1 MQIPIL
7 ADITIIFLF
16 AAIALFICGKLKIPE
31 IMGYLFAG
39 VLVGPNGLRLIHA
52 VEQVEMMAEIGVVL
66 LLFTIG
72 ITFSLSTL
80 LSLKRPALAGGG
92 LQVAGCIAAFTG
104 AAYLGGYELNTA
116 VVIGMMS
123 AVSGTAIMLNVFA
136 ARGEVDSLYGRISLA
151 VSIFQDIA
159 VIPMM
164 LLVPLLAGQGG
175 KFSDVGIILG
185 KAVVVVVLLFAFA
198 RFLVPKLLYQVA
210 ATRSRELFMITVVLV
225 CLGVAWMTS
234 KTGLSLAL
242 GAFLAGIVV
251 SESGYGQQALGDV
264 IPFKDVFAGFFFVSI
279 GMLLN
284 PEVVLNAPVLT
295 IISLILL
302 IIIKF
307 AVTGFVINIIGYPVR
322 TSVLAGLSLA
332 QVSEFSFILGAVGA
346 STGILTSDQY
356 SFFIAV
362 TVLSMA
368 STPFLII
375 SAPHVAELVTKLPMP
390 RAFRGG
396 YLSEEEKEPEKEL
409 IDHIIIAGFG
419 MNGRNTARAAREKG
433 IEYVVIEMNPDTVR
447 REKRNGTPIF
457 FGDAS
462 QAAVLEHAALKT
474 ARVMVITLPDPIG
487 VRKIVETARRENPT
501 IYIIARTRYLTELEP
516 LKALGANEIVVEEYE
531 TSIETFSRVL
541 KKYYISHDEIEAL
554 ANQIRTEIMGRPG
567 EMISNS
573 TEGTTFADMNIINI
587 TVPVGSQIAGKTVR
601 DVDIR
606 FRYRLNLLAVNRGTD
621 TISNPG
627 SDFAIQE
634 RDELMLMGEQ
644 NDADIF
650 MQAIRQRQ

>member
-1 MQIPIL
+1 MQIPL
-7 ADITIIFLF
+7 LTDITIIFLF
-16 AAIALFICGKLKIPE
+16 AAGALFICGKLKIPE
-31 IMGYLFAG
+31 IMGYLLAG
-39 VLVGPNGLRLIHA
+39 VLVGPNGLGLIHA
-52 VEQVEMMAEIGVVL
+52 VKQVDMMAEIGVVL

-72 ITFSLSTL
+72 IEFSLSTL
-80 LSLKRPALAGGG
+80 LSLKRPALIGGS

-104 AAYLGGYELNTA
+104 AAVLGGYQLNTA
-116 VVIGMMS
+116 VVIGMMA
-123 AVSGTAIMLNVFA
+123 AVSGTAIMLKVFA

-175 KFSDVGIILG
+175 NISDVGIILG
-185 KAVVVVVLLFAFA
+185 KAIIVVVLLFTFA

-225 CLGVAWMTS
+225 CLLVAWMTS

-251 SESGYGQQALGDV
+251 SESGYGQQALGDI

-284 PEVVLNAPVLT
+284 PEVVINNPVMTISSLVLLT
-295 IISLILL
+295 L
-302 IIIKF
+302 IKF
-307 AVTGFVINIIGYPVR
+307 AVTGFVVNIIGYPVR

-346 STGILTSDQY
+346 TSGLLSSDQY

-375 SAPHVAELVTKLPMP
+375 SAPYVADMIVKLPMP
-390 RAFRGG
+390 QAFRGG
-396 YLSEEEKEPEKEL
+396 YLSEEQKEPEKEL

-419 MNGRNTARAAREKG
+419 MNGRNTARAAREVG
-433 IEYVVIEMNPDTVR
+433 IEYIVIEMNPDTVK
-447 REKRNGTPIF
+447 REKHNGTPIF

-462 QAAVLEHAALKT
+462 QTAVLEHACLKT
-474 ARVMVITLPDPIG
+474 ARVMVITLPDPVG

-501 IYIIARTRYLTELEP
+501 IYIIARTRYLTEYAA
-516 LKALGANEIVVEEYE
+516 LKSLGANEIVVEEYE

-541 KKYYISHDEIEAL
+541 KKYRIPREQIEDI
-554 ANQIRTEIMGRPG
+554 ANNIRTEIMGKPG
-567 EMISNS
+567 EIITGGLDGSISIGNMS
-573 TEGTTFADMNIINI
+573 VNNVTI
-587 TVPVGSQIAGKTVR
+587 PVGSHIAGKTVR
-601 DVDIR
+601 EVDIR
-606 FRYRLNLLAVNRGTD
+606 FRYKLNLLAVNRGLE

-627 SDFAIQE
+627 SDFVLNE
-634 RDELMLMGEQ
+634 RDELMLMGEET
-644 NDADIF
+644 DADNFKQSIG
-650 MQAIRQRQ
+650 MN

>member
-1 MQIPIL
+1 MHIPIL
-7 ADITIIFLF
+7 TDITIIFLF
-16 AAIALFICGKLKIPE
+16 AAGALFICGKLKIPE
-31 IMGYLFAG
+31 IMGYLLAG
-39 VLVGPNGLRLIHA
+39 VLVGPNGLGLIHA
-52 VEQVEMMAEIGVVL
+52 VKQVDIMAEIGVVL

-72 ITFSLSTL
+72 IEFSLSTL
-80 LSLKRPALAGGG
+80 LSLKRPALIGGS
-92 LQVAGCIAAFTG
+92 LQVAACVAAFTG
-104 AAYLGGYELNTA
+104 AAYLGGYQLNTA
-116 VVIGMMS
+116 VVIGMMA
-123 AVSGTAIMLNVFA
+123 AVSGTAIMLKVFA

-175 KFSDVGIILG
+175 NLSDVGIILG
-185 KAVVVVVLLFAFA
+185 KAVVVVVLLFTFA

-225 CLGVAWMTS
+225 CLLVAWMTS

-284 PEVVLNAPVLT
+284 PEVVINNPVMT
-295 IISLILL
+295 ISSLVLLIL
-302 IIIKF
+302 IKF
-307 AVTGFVINIIGYPVR
+307 AATGFVINIIGYPVR

-346 STGILTSDQY
+346 SSGLLTAEQY

-375 SAPHVAELVTKLPMP
+375 SAPYAAELIARLPMP
-390 RAFRGG
+390 QTFRGG
-396 YLSEEEKEPEKEL
+396 YLSEEQKEPEKEL

-419 MNGRNTARAAREKG
+419 MNGRNTARAAREAG
-433 IEYVVIEMNPDTVR
+433 IEYIVIEMNPDTVK
-447 REKRNGTPIF
+447 REKHNGTPIF

-462 QAAVLEHAALKT
+462 QTAVLEHACLKT
-474 ARVMVITLPDPIG
+474 ARVMVITLPDPVG

-501 IYIIARTRYLTELEP
+501 IYIIARTRYLTEFNA
-516 LKALGANEIVVEEYE
+516 LKSLGANEVVVEEYE

-541 KKYYISHDEIEAL
+541 KKYRVPREQIEDL
-554 ANQIRTEIMGRPG
+554 ANNIRTEIMGKPG
-567 EMISNS
+567 EMISGGMDDNMTIANMS
-573 TEGTTFADMNIINI
+573 VNKV
-587 TVPVGSQIAGKTVR
+587 TVPVGSYIAGKTVR
-601 DVDIR
+601 EVDIR
-606 FRYRLNLLAVNRGTD
+606 FRYKLNLLAVNRGLE

-627 SDFAIQE
+627 SDFVLNE
-634 RDELMLMGEQ
+634 RDELMLMGEET
-644 NDADIF
+644 DADNF
-650 MQAIRQRQ
+650 KQSMGMN